1 MSKQHHSEPPRAA
14 FFTEIYPARPLIAHQ
29 LPTETEDDP
38 LIQQTP
44 SRENRKSAIGS
55 ACRIDSKSTASSG
68 ELTPPTKED
77 LRGEIRV
84 GSLKLSS
91 GAHRRRRRFPITP
104 NPARSPQIALPLLN
118 FLVIFRGM
126 ILLPRSA
133 ASAFRRFAALSLFP
147 TILSSAIA
155 APGFDKAAIEAQTPA
170 LMEKLHVPGVSI
182 AIVENNR
189 IAWTGTW
196 GVKRADAEEKIDERT
211 LFEAASMSK
220 PLFAYAVLKLV
231 EQNKLDPDRPL
242 VEYLSK
248 PYLDDEPNHKLITA
262 RMVLTHTTGFPN
274 WRKNGWREGGP
285 LSVNFKPGTEYGYS
299 GEAFLYLQRVV
310 ERLTGEPLTKFMQRV
325 LLADIGM
332 TASSYEFDEKRK
344 QDYSGGHD
352 HDGQFKTDRKFYP
365 KGNAAFTLYTTP
377 SDYAHFLIEMMKP
390 DRSAPHSLSAEM
402 IEAMLKPEVKATGR
416 HDGWRGLAWQIHK
429 TDSGM
434 RVSHGGS
441 NGSGFRCHCRFYP
454 DRKAGIVIMTNSYS
468 GEKLW
473 KALIEIV
480 DP

>member
-1 MSKQHHSEPPRAA
+1 MNSCPLRLVSSG
-14 FFTEIYPARPLIAHQ
+14 RPLH
-29 LPTETEDDP
+29 
-38 LIQQTP
+38 
-44 SRENRKSAIGS
+44 
-55 ACRIDSKSTASSG
+55 
-68 ELTPPTKED
+68 
-77 LRGEIRV
+77 
-84 GSLKLSS
+84 
-91 GAHRRRRRFPITP
+91 
-104 NPARSPQIALPLLN
+104 ALPLL
-118 FLVIFRGM
+118 
-126 ILLPRSA
+126 
-133 ASAFRRFAALSLFP
+133 LSLAF
-147 TILSSAIA
+147 SSVA
-155 APGFDKAAIEAQTPA
+155 APVFDTETIEKQTPA

-196 GVKRADAEEKIDERT
+196 GVKRADAVAEEKVDERT

-231 EQNKLDPDRPL
+231 EQNKLDLDRPL
-242 VEYLSK
+242 VEYLDK
-248 PYLDDEPNHKLITA
+248 PYLDDQPDHKLITA

-274 WRKNGWREGGP
+274 WRKNGWRMGGP
-285 LSVNFKPGTEYGYS
+285 LPVKFKPGTEYGYS
-299 GEAFLYLQRVV
+299 GEGFLYLQRVV
-310 ERLTGEPLTKFMQRV
+310 ERLTGEPLTEFMQHV
-325 LLADIGM
+325 LLAAIGM

-377 SDYAHFLIEMMKP
+377 SDYARFLIEMMET

-429 TDSGM
+429 ADSGM